1 MIPADVE
8 VFVALDPVSLHKS
21 FDTLAGEVQELMGR
35 SPRTGGLFI
44 FFNRRRTAMKAIFAD
59 ASGLCIFYKRL
70 DRGRFQLPDALDDGR
85 VVELSED
92 QLEVLLDGIELPAPR
107 ARAKQRGTPWQH

>member
-70 DRGRFQLPDALDDGR
+70 DRGTFTLPKVEPGATHVEIDESAL
-85 VVELSED
+85 EA
-92 QLEVLLDGIELPAPR
+92 LLDGLEVTGR
-107 ARAKQRGTPWQH
+107 STVH